1 MADTIFAFA
10 TGEMRSAI
18 AVMRVCGPDAR
29 KAGVMIAGGGL
40 PPRKAVVRTLRR
52 PSSGEVLDQA
62 VVLWFPG
69 PASFSGED
77 CLELHIHGGGAVR
90 RALVDALAGIEGCRA
105 ARPGEFTRRAFLNGK
120 LDLAQIEGLGDL
132 LSAETE
138 LQRRQAIVNLDGGL
152 SKEADQWRSLL
163 LDAAGL
169 IEALL
174 DFADEGDAPRDVE
187 LEVRGILSAVIAS
200 MEWQLAGSK
209 YSELIQRGAR
219 VVITGPP
226 NAGKSSLLNALAK
239 RDVAIVTDIAGTT
252 RDLVEV
258 RLDIEGVEVLLVDTA
273 GVRPTSDPVEQ
284 MGVEKALRAV
294 SDADLVLRLFPAD
307 EDIGLMRVAEGPPK
321 SLTVISKSDLLN
333 GKINILNEGIYVSVR
348 DGASIQGLLGKLRE
362 SLLQSGAGEHG
373 SLLTNRRQIESVS
386 LAVTHLRSALT
397 VDFRSQ
403 LEIAGFHVQS
413 SLRALGELIGEVG
426 PDKVLDIVFAKFCM
440 GK

>member
-18 AVMRVCGPDAR
+18 AVMRVCGPDAQ
-29 KAGVMIAGGGL
+29 KAGVMIAGGVL
-40 PPRKAVVRTLRR
+40 PPRKAVVRTLRC

-69 PASFSGED
+69 PASFSGD
-77 CLELHIHGGGAVR
+77 DSLEFHIHGGGAVR

-138 LQRRQAIVNLDGGL
+138 LQRRQAILNLDGGL
-152 SKEADQWRSLL
+152 SKEADQWRSML

-187 LEVRGILSAVIAS
+187 VEVRGILTGVIAS
-200 MEWQLAGSK
+200 MERQLAGSHF
-209 YSELIQRGAR
+209 SELIQRGAR

-258 RLDIEGVEVLLVDTA
+258 RLDLEGVEVVLVDTA
-273 GVRPTSDPVEQ
+273 GVRATSDPVEQ
-284 MGVEKALRAV
+284 LGVEKALKAV
-294 SDADLVLRLFPAD
+294 SEADLVLRLFPAD
-307 EDIGLMRVAEGPPK
+307 EDIGLVPAGDRPAR
-321 SLTVISKSDLLN
+321 SLNVISKFDLLN
-333 GKINILNEGIYVSVR
+333 GKIDIVDEVICVSVR
-348 DGASIQGLLGKLRE
+348 DSASIQGLLGKLRQN
-362 SLLQSGAGEHG
+362 LLQSGGADHG
-373 SLLTNRRQIESVS
+373 SLLTNRRQIECVS
-386 LAVTHLRSALT
+386 LAVTQLRRALS
-397 VDFRSQ
+397 VDFRSR
-403 LEIAGFHVQS
+403 LEIAGFHVQG
-413 SLRALGELIGEVG
+413 SLTALGELIGDAG
-426 PDKVLDIVFAKFCM
+426 PDKVLDVVFAKFCM